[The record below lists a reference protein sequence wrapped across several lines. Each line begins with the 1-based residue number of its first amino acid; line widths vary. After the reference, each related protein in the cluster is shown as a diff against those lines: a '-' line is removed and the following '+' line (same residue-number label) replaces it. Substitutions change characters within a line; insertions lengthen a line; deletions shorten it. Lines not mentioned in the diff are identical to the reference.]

1 MIPGGITEPG
11 TTLAIKTG
19 SWRNFRPIKDE
30 TKCKRG
36 GEPVAIG
43 RLERFVA
50 DWEIENGGKAPERAE
65 PTGKKVAVVGSG
77 PSGLTVA
84 IELAKRGHEVTILET
99 LHRPG
104 GVLVYGIPEF
114 RLPKRIVETE
124 IESIKR
130 LGVKV
135 MTDVVVGKTM
145 TIDDLLEDYDAVF
158 LGTGAGLPLLLG
170 IPGEDLSGV
179 YSANEFLI
187 RINLMKAYA
196 FPDYDTPIKVGKR
209 VVVIGGGNVAMD
221 SARCAL
227 RLGAEEVSI
236 VYRRSEK
243 EMPARDEEI
252 ERAKEEN
259 IELMTLTQPVRF
271 MGEEK
276 VDGIECIKMEL
287 GEPDESGRRRPV
299 PIEGS
304 NFNIDVDQVVI
315 AIGQRPNPLVMRTT
329 EGLVC
334 DDRRGII
341 IADSMGRTSKKG
353 VFAGGDVISGAA
365 TVIAA
370 MGAGKRAAEA
380 IDTFLRGD

>member
-11 TTLAIKTG
+11 TTVTIKTG
-19 SWRNFRPIKDE
+19 SWRNFRPKRDDSR
-30 TKCKRG
+30 CKRA

-50 DWEIENGGKAPERAE
+50 DWEIENGLRLPERAK

-84 IELAKRGHEVTILET
+84 TELAKRGHEVTILET

-124 IESIKR
+124 VESIKR

-145 TIDDLLEDYDAVF
+145 TVDDLLEEYDAVF

-209 VVVIGGGNVAMD
+209 VAIIGGGNVAMD

-227 RLGAEEVSI
+227 RLGAEKVSV

-243 EMPARDEEI
+243 EMPARNEEI
-252 ERAKEEN
+252 ERAKEEG
-259 IELMTLTQPVRF
+259 IIFMTLTQPVRF
-271 MGEEK
+271 TGEEK

-334 DDRRGII
+334 DDRKGII

-353 VFAGGDVISGAA
+353 VFAGGDVITGAA

-380 IDTFLRGD
+380 IDKFLRGD